1 MDKWSVLDLCL
12 CLIEH
17 FTIYIFFDKL
27 FTRRFSNIFPTLSVA
42 SVNAIIICLIP
53 NFNTPKTIISILC
66 FFIGASILYREHKYI
81 KSMFSITL
89 LYIFYIIDIV
99 IGNIMSVAMNKEII
113 NVFYSD
119 FSFRII
125 VCLIIKL
132 INIIT
137 VMLLYKVFKKS
148 GLDLNKNIWVMF
160 NIVMLVFLSI
170 TTAFMSVY
178 PNQNTSREFEIMCMI
193 ISLSFLAMSIIV
205 IYFFTYICSSFQ
217 QSKTLYLLQTNYE
230 AMEERL
236 SVQTQNTQKLQK
248 IRHDI
253 KNHLINVK
261 NLIDKSD
268 ITNAQWLL
276 SEIIGQ
282 TDNISIGISQTSG
295 NSIIDAI
302 VAYKA
307 TVCYNKGINIEYF
320 LEDLPELFID
330 LIDISSIISNIMDNA
345 VEAAEKSENPHIILK
360 ILMCRKYLTIFVKNS
375 HCDDFQPVIENGSLI
390 TTKSDKI
397 LHGYGMQI
405 VNEIALKYD
414 GNCQIQ
420 LDGSYFIT
428 NVLLKNQQK

>member
-17 FTIYIFFDKL
+17 FTIYIFLDKL
-27 FTRRFSNIFPTLSVA
+27 FTKKYCKKFIFIFLLTANSLVVYFITAFS
-42 SVNAIIICLIP
+42 II
-53 NFNTPKTIISILC
+53 KTISCVITV
-66 FFIGASILYREHKYI
+66 FIGSSILYKEKVYI

-89 LYIFYIIDIV
+89 IYIFHIIDIV
-99 IGNIMSVAMNKEII
+99 TGSIMSVVMNKEIM
-113 NVFYSD
+113 NVFYSN
-119 FSFRII
+119 FSCRLI

-132 INIIT
+132 INIIA
-137 VMLLYKVFKKS
+137 VMFLYKAFKKS
-148 GLDLNKNIWVMF
+148 GLDLSKRIWILF
-160 NIVMLVFLSI
+160 NIVMLVFLLI
-170 TTAFMSVY
+170 TTVFMAVY
-178 PNQNTSREFEIMCMI
+178 PNQNTSRDFEIVCI
-193 ISLSFLAMSIIV
+193 AIALSFLLMSIIV
-205 IYFFTYICSSFQ
+205 IYFFTYICSNFQ
-217 QSKTLYLLQTNYE
+217 QSKKLYLLQTSYE

-261 NLIDKSD
+261 NLIDKRD
-268 ITNAQWLL
+268 VTNAQLLL

-307 TVCYNKGINIEYF
+307 TVCYNKEINIEYF
-320 LEDLPELFID
+320 LEYLPELFID
-330 LIDISSIISNIMDNA
+330 LIDISSVISNIMDNA

-375 HCDDFQPVIENGSLI
+375 YCDDFQPVIDNGNLI
-390 TTKSDKI
+390 TTKSDKSM
-397 LHGYGMQI
+397 HGYGMQI

-414 GNCQIQ
+414 GDCQIQ

-428 NVLLKNQQK
+428 NVLLKNQ